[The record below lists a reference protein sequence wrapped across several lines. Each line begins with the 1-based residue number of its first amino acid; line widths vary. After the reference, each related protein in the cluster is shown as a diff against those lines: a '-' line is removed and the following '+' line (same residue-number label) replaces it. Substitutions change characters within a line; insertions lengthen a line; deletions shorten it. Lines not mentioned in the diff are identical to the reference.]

1 MTYQNDPDWWK
12 RVRGL
17 LDTDGDRDR
26 DLDRMGSAADGL
38 LRPFGEKT
46 ETPHYQRFH
55 INEDRME
62 NLLDTLNALVGGD
75 VEVNRS
81 ITNPSIFGFGQRKFP
96 GGLAWSPGR
105 DERYPHPRFMELPIT
120 AWPEELAR
128 GSYPQFLRYDTP
140 SKSPTSP
147 FSAENL
153 PSDQPYAPF
162 RGGEKIF
169 LAGAGDRAPR
179 AAGEGF
185 ERSPS
190 GEPMV
195 EEWSPAE
202 RFVAMHEYGHIADMR
217 NILPESLEEMQEES
231 GAPMYPWHYMG
242 GDEEGGRKPSLLAR
256 TMRALESKIPPYS
269 LYKHEKFATQFG
281 KAVEILQ
288 DSLDPERRSEA
299 VNRINSRE
307 MRLLV
312 EELLKHPA
320 YENHPLRD
328 VIIGLANPPVMQQDV
343 TGIRG
348 IE

>member
-1 MTYQNDPDWWK
+1 MSRGLASLRGYQNGGSIDP
-12 RVRGL
+12 
-17 LDTDGDRDR
+17 
-26 DLDRMGSAADGL
+26 
-38 LRPFGEKT
+38 
-46 ETPHYQRFH
+46 PHYQRFH

-75 VEVNRS
+75 VEAYRS
-81 ITNPSIFGFGQRKFP
+81 ITSPSMFGSINESLFGPRESP

-105 DERYPHPRFMELPIT
+105 DERYPYPRFMDLPIT

-128 GSYPQFLRYDTP
+128 GSYPQSIRYDTP
-140 SKSPTSP
+140 SKWPTSP
-147 FSAENL
+147 FRAENL

-169 LAGAGDRAPR
+169 LAGAGDRASR

-185 ERSPS
+185 ERSPRTYS
-190 GEPMV
+190 WEEGIGGGEPMI

-202 RFVAMHEYGHIADMR
+202 RFVAMHEYGHVGDMR
-217 NILPESLEEMQEES
+217 NILSESLEEMQEES

-256 TMRALESKIPPYS
+256 AFRALESKMPPSPMYE
-269 LYKHEKFATQFG
+269 HEKFATQFG

-299 VNRINSRE
+299 VNRISSRE

-312 EELLKHPA
+312 EELLKHPV

-348 IE
+348 IR